1 MTLIA
6 KPHTHDEC
14 GASFFSI
21 LYPEL
26 LFAQGTEEFLFAQGI
41 EEFLFAQGIEEFL
54 FAQGI
59 EEFVESL
66 VGRCAL
72 VEQRYKLTADDGTG
86 GISLRTL

>member
-26 LFAQGTEEFLFAQGI
+26 LFAQGI